1 MLISGYEFW
10 ALKATHGLSLDF
22 IIEEFFEKGIYPK
35 WDEVL
40 LAAKADGANVDK
52 LVRELKMHFENI
64 CTSQTRED
72 MIIKITLL
80 HERMKKDGKLDE

>member
-1 MLISGYEFW
+1 MIISGYEFW

-40 LAAKADGANVDK
+40 LAAKADGANIDK

-64 CTSQTRED
+64 CTSETREH
-72 MIIKITLL
+72 MIIGIDVLYRKMNESKVL
-80 HERMKKDGKLDE
+80 

>member
-1 MLISGYEFW
+1 MIISGYEFW

-40 LAAKADGANVDK
+40 LAAKADGANINK

-64 CTSQTRED
+64 CTSQIKED
-72 MIIKITLL
+72 MILKMDLL
-80 HERMKKDGKLDE
+80 YERMKNEL